1 MTGQDI
7 IQFIKDNRLEDSEIK
22 WGADDHQMM
31 FGDYIKIPD
40 CKELAYFIGYPMTE
54 TTSDSIQAVIE
65 VFDKNSDGFKWT
77 HPTANE
83 ALKMRGLE
91 PATLI

>member
-7 IQFIKDNRLEDSEIK
+7 IQFIKDNRLEDLEIK

-31 FGDYIKIPD
+31 FGDYIKMPD

-54 TTSDSIQAVIE
+54 TASDSIQAVIE
-65 VFDKNSDGFKWT
+65 VFDKKSDGFKWT

-83 ALKMRGLE
+83 ALKMRGLK
-91 PATLI
+91 PATLL